1 MTSEP
6 AALLRPLQNPDKL
19 SLFGQ
24 RSQPA
29 RRSKSNGDARG
40 RRVTGAL
47 LLLQQRAGTP

>member
-19 SLFGQ
+19 SLFELPY
-24 RSQPA
+24 QPA

-47 LLLQQRAGTP
+47 LLSQQKAGTP